1 MNAGV
6 PTYKLSRPD
15 DQRPYT
21 PPWVKNEIERTLKTW
36 RKQEATRLVR
46 DNYLIR
52 VQTMVYWLLP
62 DETIKRVGSGW
73 QFVDRP
79 RKIRSICCLVG
90 LAKEL

>member
-36 RKQEATRLVR
+36 RKQEATRLTR
-46 DNYLIR
+46 LYKEWAAAGN
-52 VQTMVYWLLP
+52 LLTDP
-62 DETIKRVGSGW
+62 EKFA
-73 QFVDRP
+73 QF
-79 RKIRSICCLVG
+79 
-90 LAKEL
+90 AA